1 MNIKWDAGTYA
12 RDFSFVHKYGEDVIG
27 LLDIREGMT
36 VIDLGCGN
44 GALTKKLS
52 ELGVAAIGIDA
63 SEEQLA
69 AARKSYPGLTFINA
83 DATSFSVSE
92 RVDAVFSNA
101 VFHWID
107 RENQPKMLA
116 CVNRALK
123 DGGQLVFELG
133 GYGNNV
139 LIHSALDESFAKE
152 GLHYKMP
159 FYFPTIGEYSALLE
173 SCGFLTESMTL
184 FDRPTPL
191 NGENGLSEWIRMFVK
206 KPFEGMDEGEK
217 SIIVS
222 RAEEMLKDTLCKDGV
237 WYADYVRIRGKAIK
251 EPLINS
257 RLEAKNLYSIF
268 CL

>member
-44 GALTKKLS
+44 GTLTKKLS

-173 SCGFLTESMTL
+173 SCGFLTESMAL

-206 KPFEGMDEGEK
+206 KPFEGLPDEAKEN
-217 SIIVS
+217 IIARTAAALES
-222 RAEEMLKDTLCKDGV
+222 SLRRNGT
-237 WYADYVRIRGKAIK
+237 WYCDYVRLRGKAKKRSFI
-251 EPLINS
+251 
-257 RLEAKNLYSIF
+257 
-268 CL
+268 